1 MTYTPTCTC
10 TIIWQTYL
18 SIARD
23 IAATHNH
30 GLYDYAL
37 PPSRGHGAMYDGP
50 NIEWDVSVVALYMI
64 DTYRPLHYE

>member
-50 NIEWDVSVVALYMI
+50 NIE
-64 DTYRPLHYE
+64 